1 MELKSEILSL
11 LRNSQD
17 YISGQELC
25 DKFQV
30 SRTAIWKNINSLKEE
45 GYDIQAVRNR
55 GYLLREPSDVL
66 NEQEIKRYLHTRYMA
81 GNIVFEREMDST
93 NIRAR
98 QAYKE
103 NMPHGTLVITEKQTA
118 GRGRRGRVWDSP
130 QGGSI
135 YMTLLLKPDIH
146 PADASTMTLVMVL
159 SLAKA
164 VKDLYGLPEGEEGV
178 QIKWPND
185 LVLHKKKITGILTEM
200 SADMDQVY
208 FVIIG
213 VGINVNL
220 TEFSQE
226 IKDKAS
232 SLRLETGLCL
242 PRAKVVAKAM
252 EYFEADYEKFM
263 ESHTMKGL
271 KEDYEKFL
279 VNMDASVR
287 VLDPKGEY
295 TGIARG
301 INEKG
306 ELLVEREGE
315 IILVYSGEVSV
326 RGIYGYV

>member
-1 MELKSEILSL
+1 MELKSEILHL

-25 DKFQV
+25 NKFQV
-30 SRTAIWKNINSLKEE
+30 SRTAIWKNINSLKED
-45 GYDIQAVRNR
+45 GYDIEAVRNR
-55 GYLLREPSDVL
+55 GYLLRETSDVL
-66 NEQEIKRYLHTRYMA
+66 NGEEIKRYLHTKYMA
-81 GNIVFEREMDST
+81 GHIIFQKEMDST
-93 NIRAR
+93 NIRAK
-98 QAYKE
+98 QAYKD
-103 NMPHGTLVITEKQTA
+103 NMPEGTLVITEKQTA
-118 GRGRRGRVWDSP
+118 GRGRRGRMWDSP
-130 QGGSI
+130 QGEAI
-135 YMTLLLKPDIH
+135 YMTLLLKPAVH
-146 PADASTMTLVMVL
+146 PADASTMTLVMAL

-164 VKDLYGLPEGEEGV
+164 FQELYSLPDGQEGV

-200 SADMDQVY
+200 SADMDSIH
-208 FVIIG
+208 FAIIG
-213 VGINVNL
+213 VGINVNM
-220 TEFSQE
+220 TEFSE
-226 IKDKAS
+226 DLKEKAT
-232 SLRLETGLCL
+232 SLRLETGLTL
-242 PRAKVVAKAM
+242 PRAKVIAKAM

-306 ELLVEREGE
+306 ELLVERDGE
-315 IILVYSGEVSV
+315 IIQVYSGEVSV